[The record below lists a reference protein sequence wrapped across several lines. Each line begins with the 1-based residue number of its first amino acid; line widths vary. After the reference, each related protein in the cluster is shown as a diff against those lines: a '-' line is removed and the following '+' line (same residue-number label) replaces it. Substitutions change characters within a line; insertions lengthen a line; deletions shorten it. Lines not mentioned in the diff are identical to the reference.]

1 MYEHSIFPTRD
12 ASPPLVLAFCACVLC
27 LRLVLA
33 FSGIGTFTIL
43 QKLYLPSILHL
54 TLMCCNL
61 LIINTLLSVRCCQ
74 CHLHATY
81 TTCTPPHDTSTGGTV
96 SRHRGAEKSVAP
108 TNLSTSLCRI
118 THRIRPNRLR
128 GGGVGCVRCMQE
140 SVRYFEIILH
150 S

>member
-1 MYEHSIFPTRD
+1 MSPTRN
-12 ASPPLVLAFCACVLC
+12 
-27 LRLVLA
+27 
-33 FSGIGTFTIL
+33 
-43 QKLYLPSILHL
+43 LH
-54 TLMCCNL
+54 N
-61 LIINTLLSVRCCQ
+61 
-74 CHLHATY
+74 LHAATR
-81 TTCTPPHDTSTGGTV
+81 HKHGGTV